1 MYLGP
6 VKQRTFL
13 HRIGIQHRVKALAES
28 MKDPTQIENLKE
40 CYNFLTDDAKMGERF
55 KFCALMPLTLKKLVH
70 KFPVIGF

>member
-6 VKQRTFL
+6 VKQRNFL
-13 HRIGIQHRVKALAES
+13 HRIGIQHRVKALTDS
-28 MKDPTQIENLKE
+28 MKDRTQIGNLNE

-55 KFCALMPLTLKKLVH
+55 KFCALMPLKLKKLFD